1 VPVQVRSGGLG
12 EVVVHVAGESLVVR
26 KGDVLVFPG
35 HQPHGYRNV
44 KKSPAVAI
52 SIVIPVP
59 VT

>member
-1 VPVQVRSGGLG
+1 
-12 EVVVHVAGESLVVR
+12 VAGESLVVR